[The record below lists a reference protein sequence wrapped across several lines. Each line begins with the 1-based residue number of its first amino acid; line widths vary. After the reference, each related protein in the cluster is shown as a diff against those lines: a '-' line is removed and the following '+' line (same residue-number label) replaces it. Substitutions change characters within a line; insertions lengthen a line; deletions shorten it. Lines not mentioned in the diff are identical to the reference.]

1 MCIHMPY
8 MYVLY
13 TGTHAM
19 IETVPSHRQAG
30 TLASASKHQLFT
42 LYSCSEGGRGDCV
55 AGGCLGNSG
64 EENYN
69 QTKHTD
75 DLSLPSPKRLGSS
88 PCTFCT

>member
-42 LYSCSEGGRGDCV
+42 LYSCSEGGE
-55 AGGCLGNSG
+55 GGLCGGGLSG
-64 EENYN
+64 KLRRRKLQPNK
-69 QTKHTD
+69 TH
-75 DLSLPSPKRLGSS
+75 
-88 PCTFCT
+88 